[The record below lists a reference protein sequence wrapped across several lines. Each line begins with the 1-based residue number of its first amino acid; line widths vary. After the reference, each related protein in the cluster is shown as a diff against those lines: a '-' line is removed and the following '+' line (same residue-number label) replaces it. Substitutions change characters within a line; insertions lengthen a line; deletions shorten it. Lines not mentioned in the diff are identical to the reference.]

1 MEVEFAEPFGKFCS
15 RWSGRSCASATV
27 DVYGHDRPL
36 PHQVE
41 SRRVRTVLCQLPPE
55 IQAFIILAG
64 PLSKSVLNPASV
76 LLSRA
81 NRAGQTVYGHDVIIG
96 GGWQINRGI
105 CRDRK
110 FCGNVVDGLAKRREL
125 TLKAMGRIKPEGS
138 GGYGG
143 GGSSSYAGVTTVAS
157 SW

>member
-1 MEVEFAEPFGKFCS
+1 MEEFLFSNRSGNSAAGGS
-15 RWSGRSCASATV
+15 RRSCASATV
-27 DVYGHDRPL
+27 DVYGGHDRPL
-36 PHQVE
+36 PLQVE

-125 TLKAMGRIKPEGS
+125 TLKAMGRIKPEGG
-138 GGYGG
+138 GGY
-143 GGSSSYAGVTTVAS
+143 GGSSSYAGVTVAN